1 MKEAAGRATTAES
14 MEEPKQNHRDR
25 DCDRDR
31 QETEDTGGFTAASDI
46 CQQLLQRYGKSS
58 APQHRHICATA
69 AATRSIIES
78 ESLPLVPLS
87 YFAAAINA
95 IEASQPLD
103 TDAVSAL
110 LSFLAIVLPLV
121 PEKSI
126 LPSKAADAM
135 GILVGLE
142 DRGVE
147 ATATARAVVNCLGS
161 LLGFYDLENWNSV
174 KLGLESLLKFSTDR
188 RPKVRKC
195 AQDWVLKVF
204 KLFESTTV
212 IKEASKLV
220 LSLLKGHM
228 RLAVEKSALAATG
241 LAKNVTVSKPEHLEV
256 IHMLT
261 LLKHIVP
268 YLSVKVTLKVLSLL
282 HKHMSAHFSSL
293 TRQTLGVI
301 EVILETAK
309 PDIIILEAENI
320 VKCITSYVCSG
331 TKNPNDTILS
341 AANLLRHTLDKLQT
355 VGVSQWTSNVLLVFG
370 CIAGLLTSEESIA
383 SPASDILKELINF
396 HIRRD
401 LLTIDNEPV
410 NDEVES
416 TMESSAVKSACSI
429 IENVLGSCGR
439 IPNVHILAVISVLF
453 HKLGDISYFF
463 MKDTILKLAD
473 IITLACRN
481 KSNTEHLQK
490 CIGSAV
496 MAIGP
501 EKILTLLPINPDGE
515 DLSSSNVWL
524 IPILRNY
531 VVGSSLR
538 FFMDH
543 IVPLAESFEHG
554 HASVK
559 QSTVRED
566 LQAYA
571 HSCWGLLPAFCRH
584 PNDTY
589 KNIGS
594 LTKLLITFLTKDSF
608 MLENIAIALQELV
621 NENKNALR
629 SDDDAVSC
637 ASFTKTS
644 EVNESSMKFEMK
656 LAYSKK
662 IASRNMRALAS
673 CSEELL
679 HALVDIFFA
688 SPPEKRACLKDAIR
702 CLASISDSS
711 VTRRI
716 FTSFLE
722 RFPLTNDLGKFGKL
736 ESDTKFSADLEQGN
750 TASRK
755 DANRWLTVELA
766 SCLLE
771 GASEDLVSSIF
782 DLVKQTLQESEKIGQ
797 TEAYHTLSRILEE
810 HSWFCF
816 PHVSELVDFL
826 IGLKSPA
833 NIAMLRSRL
842 ACFQILLAH
851 TVERNL
857 EDGNSKVF
865 HVLNE
870 IILIIKDIMGYLSGT
885 SPHITSGAVSMLS
898 VLVYNDA
905 QICVL
910 VPDLVPSVLALLQTK
925 AVEVIKSVLGFLK
938 VLVSCH
944 QAKDI
949 LNLLPDIC
957 SGVLPWS
964 LVSRHHFRS
973 KVSVILEIMIR
984 KCGSLAVESVTPEKH
999 RNFVKSILQTRHGKT
1014 SSKEN
1019 GPAGA
1024 DREISEFSNR
1034 GRQLKRKHKDL
1045 GIAPEQNG
1053 KATLT
1058 NRKTDNIMVKK
1069 AGNFNHDGLN
1079 QSQSRGSARN
1089 KRKYNRD
1096 PAASGDGQVKKTQL
1110 SKNLGLASRRPKNKK
1125 VARKQQRN
1133 QRTCAE

>member
-370 CIAGLLTSEESIA
+370 CIA
-383 SPASDILKELINF
+383 
-396 HIRRD
+396 
-401 LLTIDNEPV
+401 
-410 NDEVES
+410 
-416 TMESSAVKSACSI
+416 
-429 IENVLGSCGR
+429 
-439 IPNVHILAVISVLF
+439 
-453 HKLGDISYFF
+453 GDISYFF

-870 IILIIKDIMGYLSGT
+870 IILIIKDSTEEARKAAYEMLISIKSRLQRSSPANFYVPYQKLINMIMGYLSGT